1 MLGNKSYWGD
11 DKMPPRTVF
20 KKEDVL
26 NVAYA
31 IVKKEGFEGLNARRI
46 AKELNSSVHPIF
58 RHFTDMEEL
67 KKAVYKKIYAKYKN
81 IYIYDKI
88 TNVR

>member
-1 MLGNKSYWGD
+1 
-11 DKMPPRTVF
+11 MPPRTVF

-67 KKAVYKKIYAKYKN
+67 KKAVYKKIYAKYQEYMQIEIQDYLLKSKRN
-81 IYIYDKI
+81 SI
-88 TNVR
+88 